1 MLPQVKERGG
11 EVSFECS
18 CVNHTEYLEGDNARE
33 SVRGEQAET
42 VSVENSPGVR
52 QAEGGEQ
59 AGDGG
64 SWGSFGLGRKEL
76 VERQVEDT
84 DINEKAQQKRWN
96 P

>member
-1 MLPQVKERGG
+1 MKRI
-11 EVSFECS
+11 
-18 CVNHTEYLEGDNARE
+18 EYLEGDNARE
-33 SVRGEQAET
+33 PVGGEQAET
-42 VSVENSPGVR
+42 VSVENSPGAR

-59 AGDGG
+59 AADGG
-64 SWGSFGLGRKEL
+64 SWGFFGLGRKEL